1 VPYPPRVT
9 SEVAL
14 LVNPSAGRG
23 RGARAGRAA
32 AATLRDRGHRVR
44 ELVGRDGDEAADLA
58 AAAMDDGPAGLV
70 VVGGDGMVHLALQ
83 VLGES
88 AVPLGVVPA
97 GSGNDV
103 ARLLGVS
110 RSDPVAAAGV
120 VADGHVRTMDL
131 ARAGSIYYAT
141 VLASGFDSKVNER
154 ANAMTWPRGQM
165 RYNLAVAAELRTFE
179 PIRYT
184 LELDGRRR
192 EVEAML
198 VAVGNGPSY
207 GGGLRMCEGATVD
220 DGFLDVVVIK
230 PVSKAELVRVFPRLF
245 RGTHVTHRQYE
256 HHRVRRVSVAAPGV
270 SAYADGERLGMLP
283 LTVEVVPR
291 ARAVF
296 AAAATA

>member
-1 VPYPPRVT
+1 MT
-9 SEVAL
+9 SELAL

-58 AAAMDDGPAGLV
+58 AAALEDHPAGLV

-97 GSGNDV
+97 GTGNDV
-103 ARLLGVS
+103 ARLLGVA
-110 RSDPVAAAGV
+110 RRDPVAAAGV
-120 VADGHVRTMDL
+120 VADGHVRKMDL

-165 RYNLAVAAELRTFE
+165 RYNLAVATELRTFE

-230 PVSKAELVRVFPRLF
+230 PVSKVELVTVFPRLF

-283 LTVEVVPR
+283 LTVEVVPQ